1 MEETVFS
8 RIIRGDLPADKVF
21 ENDKIIAIKDLHP
34 IAPVHL
40 LIISKKVIPNLSSVT
55 AEDAPL
61 IAEMVMVAK
70 KLAAEYGISEGYRLL
85 TNNGTSAGQTIFHL
99 HMHLIGGRPLG
110 AMG

>member
-55 AEDAPL
+55 GEDAAL
-61 IAEMVMVAK
+61 ISEMVMTAK
-70 KLAAEYGISEGYRLL
+70 KLAAEFGISEGYRLL
-85 TNNGTSAGQTIFHL
+85 TNNGISAGQTIFHL